1 MFRTVRSPRALLTTR
16 TVVQRSFSHCGPR
29 VRCTRSRL
37 PVVNCAN
44 SSRGTRQ
51 PMTTT
56 LTARL
61 LARASRQ
68 FGGSPS
74 GETNA
79 PAPAAAA
86 HLIDVRLELGEAIER
101 PGVLFPVDDDGRSS
115 PEPRNIAIGQRAV
128 DRALRGIHHPARKAV
143 TCDAVRDI
151 LGAALA
157 SEVGQLCVGQ
167 AR

>member
-56 LTARL
+56 LTARF

-68 FGGSPS
+68 FGGWACRDTTGS
-74 GETNA
+74 
-79 PAPAAAA
+79 APAAAA
-86 HLIDVRLELGEAIER
+86 HLIDVRLELGDAIEW

-115 PEPRNIAIGQRAV
+115 PSPRDIAIWQR
-128 DRALRGIHHPARKAV
+128 DDDH
-143 TCDAVRDI
+143 
-151 LGAALA
+151 
-157 SEVGQLCVGQ
+157 
-167 AR
+167 

>member
-1 MFRTVRSPRALLTTR
+1 MFRTVRSPRALVTTR

-29 VRCTRSRL
+29 VRCPRSRL

-68 FGGSPS
+68 FGGSTFPYNTNSTPPPPS
-74 GETNA
+74 
-79 PAPAAAA
+79 PPAAAA
-86 HLIDVRLELGEAIER
+86 HLIDVRLELGDAIEW

-115 PEPRNIAIGQRAV
+115 P
-128 DRALRGIHHPARKAV
+128 
-143 TCDAVRDI
+143 
-151 LGAALA
+151 
-157 SEVGQLCVGQ
+157 
-167 AR
+167 